1 MNYNNLFKELQV
13 CSEALDKKLT
23 DTDRQLNALEARL
36 SELEK
41 KLNEFQTKLQEPE
54 VEVELLVADEE
65 QELTDILPAAKEE
78 NNVKTEGPVVEESS
92 ARQPVVELSGKE
104 ASAVVEKEPQ
114 QVLNDGNEAT
124 RSVSSE
130 IKEQHKETSS
140 AGMTERNSVSAPP
153 VSDIRKAISLGD
165 RFLFQR
171 ELFASD
177 GEKMSKTIDILNKMH
192 SLEEATEYI
201 EKHFRWQEDNPAT
214 KLFISILHR
223 RFS

>member
-13 CSEALDKKLT
+13 CSEALDKKLAGI
-23 DTDRQLNALEARL
+23 DRQLNTLEARL
-36 SELEK
+36 TEMEK
-41 KLNEFQTKLQEPE
+41 TLNEFQTTIQEPE
-54 VEVELLVADEE
+54 VITEETAVE
-65 QELTDILPAAKEE
+65 K
-78 NNVKTEGPVVEESS
+78 SS
-92 ARQPVVELSGKE
+92 ARKPVVELPSKNAPVAVEEESENGTINNKE
-104 ASAVVEKEPQ
+104 TADSMPPS
-114 QVLNDGNEAT
+114 NTG
-124 RSVSSE
+124 
-130 IKEQHKETSS
+130 EQHKGASF
-140 AGMTERNSVSAPP
+140 TERASVSAPP

-201 EKHFRWQEDNPAT
+201 EKHFQWQEDNPAT
-214 KLFISILHR
+214 KLFTSILHR

>member
-13 CSEALDKKLT
+13 CSEALDKKLAGI
-23 DTDRQLNALEARL
+23 DRQLNTLEARL
-36 SELEK
+36 TEMEK

-65 QELTDILPAAKEE
+65 QELTDVLPAAKEDID
-78 NNVKTEGPVVEESS
+78 VITEEPAVEKSS
-92 ARQPVVELSGKE
+92 ARKPVVELPSKNAPVAVEEESENGTINNKE
-104 ASAVVEKEPQ
+104 TADSMPPS
-114 QVLNDGNEAT
+114 NTG
-124 RSVSSE
+124 
-130 IKEQHKETSS
+130 EQHKGASF
-140 AGMTERNSVSAPP
+140 TERASVSAPP

-201 EKHFRWQEDNPAT
+201 EKHFQWQEDNPAT
-214 KLFISILHR
+214 KLFTSILHR

>member
-13 CSEALDKKLT
+13 CSEALDKKLAGI
-23 DTDRQLNALEARL
+23 DGQLNALEARL
-36 SELEK
+36 TEMEK
-41 KLNEFQTKLQEPE
+41 RIDEFHTKLQEPE

-65 QELTDILPAAKEE
+65 QELTDVLPAAKEE
-78 NNVKTEGPVVEESS
+78 NDVKTEEPAVEESS
-92 ARQPVVELSGKE
+92 ARQPVVELSGKK
-104 ASAVVEKEPQ
+104 APAVVEKEPQ
-114 QVLNDGNEAT
+114 QVQNDGNGTT

-140 AGMTERNSVSAPP
+140 TERNSVSAPP

-201 EKHFRWQEDNPAT
+201 EKHFQWQENNPAT
-214 KLFISILHR
+214 KLFTSVLHR

>member
-13 CSEALDKKLT
+13 CSEALDKKLAGI
-23 DTDRQLNALEARL
+23 DGQLNALEARL
-36 SELEK
+36 TEMEK
-41 KLNEFQTKLQEPE
+41 RIDEFHTKLQEPE

-65 QELTDILPAAKEE
+65 QELTDVLPAAKEK
-78 NNVKTEGPVVEESS
+78 NDVKTEEPAVEESS

-104 ASAVVEKEPQ
+104 APAVVEKEPQ
-114 QVLNDGNEAT
+114 QVQNDGNGT
-124 RSVSSE
+124 TQSVSSE

-140 AGMTERNSVSAPP
+140 TERNSVSAPP

-214 KLFISILHR
+214 KLFTSVLHR